1 MISTNNNLNCS
12 LIMQESAYNT
22 RGPSAT
28 FSLQPVLKTCVS
40 DDEIK
45 TPDKYN
51 ACLSDDSIEKLYTV
65 VVQQLS
71 PYVESNN
78 TTSYYTC
85 INDTVFDNNWAD
97 VYRSY
102 EIHENSNFCESLDSR
117 NYTYYLNSYDPVEHT
132 FYAIDSTNNLAFL
145 TNNAYFSAEPVGQ
158 YNIPNGYKTRTTNYI
173 KMSGFYDIYETLTR
187 NTVNV
192 TDEITAK
199 TVGTPQYTSIEYN
212 DDVVPLSIGCSIIF
226 SATQLPDKFL
236 YVGVKG
242 GNGGYP
248 AYSVGKVY
256 SPANIK
262 SLGNNLYLFN
272 DVICDN
278 LQFMTDALRSSRFYD
293 TIQVDD
299 KIKILT
305 SAFNFSTSFVLDS
318 ELNYHTTIQ
327 NIATSASQDKD
338 FTVANTSKLENFNA
352 ISVLQWLTCAKLNLN
367 NALQIEP
374 ATASITPRYNRAATI
389 HLAKNNTR
397 YIFHSN
403 IASTDDSLL
412 GYAGFNTDTTVTAIK
427 NWGDVSLI
435 REMNGA
441 CSTPNLQKI
450 PNSWLGWN
458 SLVSAASMFNGAG
471 ITAIPNTWNGLS
483 AVQDAQA
490 MLQNTHFSSIPNSW
504 AGLDSLEN
512 AQYMFLQSNITNL
525 PLDLFEKC
533 HNIKNISKMCL
544 QCYHLT
550 AHSADVEEFIS
561 KAEDKFT
568 NTSSYY
574 QCFSQC
580 SAIENYETLKTK
592 YPNWF

>member
-1 MISTNNNLNCS
+1 MIITNNNPNCS
-12 LIMQESAYNT
+12 IIMQESAYNT

-65 VVQQLS
+65 VVQQLM
-71 PYVESNN
+71 PYVNSNN
-78 TTSYYTC
+78 TTSHYTC
-85 INDTVFDNNWAD
+85 TNDTVFDNNAAT
-97 VYRSY
+97 VSHSH
-102 EIHENSNFCESLDSR
+102 EIHENSNFCESLDRS
-117 NYTYYLNSYDPVEHT
+117 NYTNYLNSYDPVEHT
-132 FYAIDSTNNLAFL
+132 FYGIDSKYNIAFL
-145 TNNAYFSAEPVGQ
+145 TNNTYFSAESVGQ
-158 YNIPNGYKTRTTNYI
+158 YNIPNGYKAVTNNYI
-173 KMSGFYDIYETLTR
+173 QMSGFYEIYKSIPK

-199 TVGTPQYTSIEYN
+199 VVRAPTTYTSIEYN
-212 DDVVPLSIGCSIIF
+212 DDVVPLSLGCSIIF

-248 AYSVGKVY
+248 VQSVGKVY

-278 LQFMTDALRSSRFYD
+278 LQFMTDALRSSTFYD

-299 KIKILT
+299 KTKILT
-305 SAFNFSTSFVLDS
+305 SAFEFSTSFVLDS
-318 ELNYHTTIQ
+318 ALNYHTTIL
-327 NIATSASQDKD
+327 NTATSAIQDKD
-338 FTVANTSKLENFNA
+338 FTVANTHKLENFNA

-427 NWGDVSLI
+427 NWGDVS
-435 REMNGA
+435 
-441 CSTPNLQKI
+441 
-450 PNSWLGWN
+450 
-458 SLVSAASMFNGAG
+458 
-471 ITAIPNTWNGLS
+471 
-483 AVQDAQA
+483 
-490 MLQNTHFSSIPNSW
+490 
-504 AGLDSLEN
+504 
-512 AQYMFLQSNITNL
+512 
-525 PLDLFEKC
+525 
-533 HNIKNISKMCL
+533 
-544 QCYHLT
+544 
-550 AHSADVEEFIS
+550 
-561 KAEDKFT
+561 
-568 NTSSYY
+568 
-574 QCFSQC
+574 
-580 SAIENYETLKTK
+580 
-592 YPNWF
+592 

>member
-1 MISTNNNLNCS
+1 
-12 LIMQESAYNT
+12 MQESAYNT
-22 RGPSAT
+22 RGISAT

-65 VVQQLS
+65 VVQQLT
-71 PYVESNN
+71 PYVDSNN
-78 TTSYYTC
+78 TTSHYTC
-85 INDTVFDNNWAD
+85 TNDTVFDKNFAT
-97 VYRSY
+97 VYHSH
-102 EIHENSNFCESLDSR
+102 EIHENSNFCESLDRR
-117 NYTYYLNSYDPVEHT
+117 NYINYLNSYDPVEHT
-132 FYAIDSTNNLAFL
+132 FYKIDNSTTNIAFL
-145 TNNAYFSAEPVGQ
+145 TNNTYFSAESVGQ
-158 YNIPNGYKTRTTNYI
+158 YNIPNGYKAVTKNYI
-173 KMSGFYDIYETLTR
+173 TLSGFYDIYKTINR
-187 NTVNV
+187 NIVNV

-199 TVGTPQYTSIEYN
+199 VVGGPQYTAIEYN

-248 AYSVGKVY
+248 AQSVGKVY

-305 SAFNFSTSFVLDS
+305 SAFKFSTSFVLDS

-327 NIATSASQDKD
+327 NTATSALQDKD
-338 FTVANTSKLENFNA
+338 FTVANTRKLENFNA

-374 ATASITPRYNRAATI
+374 ATASITPRYNYAATI
-389 HLAKNNTR
+389 QLAKNNTR

-403 IASTDDSLL
+403 IAHTDDSLL
-412 GYAGFNTDTTVTAIK
+412 GYAGFNTGITVTAIK

-441 CSTPNLQKI
+441 CATPNLQKI

-458 SLVSAASMFNGAG
+458 SLISAASMFNGAG

-483 AVQDAQA
+483 ALQDARS
-490 MLQNTHFSSIPNSW
+490 MLQNTHFSSMPNSW

-512 AQYMFLQSNITNL
+512 AQYMLSHSNITNL

-544 QCYHLT
+544 LCYHLT
-550 AHSADVEEFIS
+550 AHSADIEEFIS

-574 QCFSQC
+574 QCFLQC